1 MTLLLPFII
10 VVIFSF
16 RDWAF
21 REPNN
26 SSGDLKVS
34 ETVVQ
39 VLQIHMLFQIIE
51 IQIHIFFN
59 CYRNLLQCMSMV
71 APYQ

>member
-34 ETVVQ
+34 ETVVDFCSG
-39 VLQIHMLFQIIE
+39 VTDSYAFSDNRDSDS
-51 IQIHIFFN
+51 HIFQ
-59 CYRNLLQCMSMV
+59 LL
-71 APYQ
+71 P